1 MAFDLQFSIVDTWFC
16 VTIVDTVLLLLK
28 QRESEDI
35 KSVILCSY
43 CWYATFFFLTSRRY
57 YLSSIIIDI

>member
-35 KSVILCSY
+35 KSVILFSY
-43 CWYATFFFLTSRRY
+43 FLYATIFFFWHRDVT
-57 YLSSIIIDI
+57 I